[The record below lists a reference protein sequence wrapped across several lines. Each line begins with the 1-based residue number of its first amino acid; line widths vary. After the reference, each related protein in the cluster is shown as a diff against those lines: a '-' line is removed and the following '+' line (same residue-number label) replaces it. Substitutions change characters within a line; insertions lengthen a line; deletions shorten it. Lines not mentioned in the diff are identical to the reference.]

1 VGEYGKVNGMVS
13 FRQPFAWSGPGTRW
27 DEGSALS
34 ILHLIENHTLDVAT
48 AALLWLFVER
58 KASLIVAAPPRLA
71 GKTTMLT
78 ALIGLR
84 RPDVQLAYTRGQQ
97 EDFSFLREM
106 EPSRTYILCN
116 EISPHLPTY
125 LWGDKV
131 VTLFESVARG
141 YSLGT
146 TMHADSPQ
154 EVVEDLRHPEV
165 AVPPEL
171 LRHLALV
178 VNLETGYTRS
188 GMLRRVREVWMQEAG
203 SPGSPLSFRAIAQWE
218 PGNDSF
224 ILDTS
229 PSGIEALR
237 NRLGLQSDLSGEM
250 RRHQQALEV
259 WLAEGVRSY
268 GDVRQRVAAFYE
280 GRKV

>member
-1 VGEYGKVNGMVS
+1 MVS

-27 DEGSALS
+27 DEESALS
-34 ILHLIENHTLDVAT
+34 ILHLIENHTLDAAT

-106 EPSRTYILCN
+106 EPSKTYILCN

-125 LWGDKV
+125 LWGERV
-131 VTLFESVARG
+131 LTLFQSVARG
-141 YSLGT
+141 YSLGS

-154 EVVEDLRHPEV
+154 EVVDDLRHAEV

-188 GMLRRVREVWMQEAG
+188 GILRRVREVWMQEADTQ
-203 SPGSPLSFRAIAQWE
+203 SNSLSFRAIAQWE

-224 ILDTS
+224 VVDTS
-229 PSGIEALR
+229 PSGVEALR
-237 NRLGLQSDLSGEM
+237 NRLGLQGDLEAEL
-250 RRHQQALEV
+250 RRHQQALEA
-259 WLAEGVRSY
+259 WLKEGVRGY
-268 GDVRQRVAAFYE
+268 GDVRKRVAAFMR
-280 GRKV
+280 GSSA

>member
-1 VGEYGKVNGMVS
+1 MVS

-34 ILHLIENHTLDVAT
+34 ILHLIENHTLDSGT

-58 KASLIVAAPPRLA
+58 KASLIVAAPPRLV

-84 RPDVQLAYTRGQQ
+84 RPDVQLAYTRGQR

-106 EPSRTYILCN
+106 EPSKTYILCN

-131 VTLFESVARG
+131 LTLFESVARG
-141 YSLGT
+141 YSLGA

-154 EVVEDLRHPEV
+154 EVMEDLRHPEV
-165 AVPPEL
+165 AVPREL

-188 GMLRRVREVWMQEAG
+188 GILRRVREVWMQEADTQ
-203 SPGSPLSFRAIAQWE
+203 SNSLSFRAIAQWE

-229 PSGIEALR
+229 PVGVEAIQH
-237 NRLGLQSDLSGEM
+237 RLGLQGELLAELH
-250 RRHQQALEV
+250 RHQQALEA
-259 WLAEGVRSY
+259 WLKEGVRGY
-268 GDVRQRVAAFYE
+268 GDVRKRVAEFYD
-280 GRKV
+280 GGS